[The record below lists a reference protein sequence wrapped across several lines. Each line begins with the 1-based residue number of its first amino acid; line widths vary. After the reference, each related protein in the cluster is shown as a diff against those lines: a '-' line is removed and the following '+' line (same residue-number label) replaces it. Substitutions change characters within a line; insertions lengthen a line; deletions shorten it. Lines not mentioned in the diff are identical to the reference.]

1 MMQQRS
7 QKSQAA
13 VPQWGCSPDV
23 WVMLN
28 PAAAYRL
35 LVRESPG
42 GGIWLVLKRPLLL
55 AFVLGCT
62 MSLITTAS
70 LTLRLVG
77 PATIYWSFVPLVE
90 TGALA
95 AVCWS
100 ERRIVSFPRAIDL
113 FFTGHGPW
121 TLWLIGLSAI
131 WSFFPPVKAF
141 SLTGAVWLY
150 GASAIVILWSAYIDF
165 CFFRFVVGRNRTR
178 AGRDLLLHR
187 SISWSLIIAI
197 FGEPVIWPDMVGR
210 FGR

>member
-1 MMQQRS
+1 MQHRS

-13 VPQWGCSPDV
+13 VPQWACSPDV

-35 LVRESPG
+35 LVREPPG
-42 GGIWLVLKRPLLL
+42 GGIWLVLKRPLLV

-62 MSLITTAS
+62 MSLITAAS

-77 PATIYWSFVPLVE
+77 SATIYWSFVPLVE

-131 WSFFPPVKAF
+131 WSFLLPVKAF

-150 GASAIVILWSAYIDF
+150 GAGTIVILWSAYIDF
-165 CFFRFVVGRNRTR
+165 CFFRFVFGRNRTR

-197 FGEPVIWPDMVGR
+197 FGEPAIWPDIVGR